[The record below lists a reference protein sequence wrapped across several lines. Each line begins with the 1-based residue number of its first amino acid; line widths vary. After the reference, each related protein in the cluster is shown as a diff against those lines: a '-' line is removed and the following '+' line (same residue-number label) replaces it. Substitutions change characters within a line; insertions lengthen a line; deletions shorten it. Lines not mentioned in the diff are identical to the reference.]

1 MNNQYNIEKPPVP
14 KGMSYV
20 LKTSEIQA
28 TFNSLKVE
36 LPIYVRYYAKSIPS
50 VFECKFLMP
59 SGFDSKYRNANTNP
73 RYKRIFVYLSCVD
86 YKVKDD
92 VNPQVVDIL
101 NTSFS
106 GWLSAIIAL
115 PDNST
120 YFNREMYFC
129 IIFENDIVITKYT
142 PEF

>member
-1 MNNQYNIEKPPVP
+1 MDNQYNIEKPPVP

-28 TFNSLKVE
+28 VFNRLNVE
-36 LPIYVRYYAKSIPS
+36 FPINIRYYAKSIPH
-50 VFECKFLMP
+50 VFECNFLMP
-59 SGFDSKYRNANTNP
+59 AGFDSKYYNANTNP
-73 RYKRIFVYLSCVD
+73 RYKRIFVYLSCIE
-86 YKVKDD
+86 YKVKDN

-101 NTSFS
+101 NTAFS
-106 GWLSAIIAL
+106 EWLSAIIAL

-120 YFNREMYFC
+120 YFNREMYFR
-129 IIFENDIVITKYT
+129 IVFENNIVTTKCT